1 MINKIKIN
9 DKVKVNNKIGRITY
23 IDNIH
28 NIHIKCFD
36 GYIFMA
42 CIDPHCELFN
52 NNIEIIDETIYEK
65 FKAKY
70 ISKSINLDKSLICKE
85 CNWPVI
91 DIEIKDE
98 FRHYKDN
105 ELYNSFIY
113 CTNKQCVNH
122 EGQGYCCLDL
132 PEWVKLI

>member
-1 MINKIKIN
+1 MR
-9 DKVKVNNKIGRITY
+9 RILLT
-23 IDNIH
+23 
-28 NIHIKCFD
+28 FL
-36 GYIFMA
+36 FALSLMA
-42 CIDPHCELFN
+42 VLPQRMSAAA
-52 NNIEIIDETIYEK
+52 NIEIIDETIYEK

-105 ELYNSFIY
+105 ELYNYFIY
-113 CTNKQCVNH
+113 CTNKQCINH
-122 EGQGYCCLDL
+122 KGQGY
-132 PEWVKLI
+132 KS